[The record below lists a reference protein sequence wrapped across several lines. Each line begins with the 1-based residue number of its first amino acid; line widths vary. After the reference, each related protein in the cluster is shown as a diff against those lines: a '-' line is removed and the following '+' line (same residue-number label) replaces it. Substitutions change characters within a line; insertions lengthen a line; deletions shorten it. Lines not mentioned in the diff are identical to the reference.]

1 MVMIRVGLVG
11 FGMAGRVFHGPLI
24 SSVESLQLAAVLER
38 HTDKAAERYPGI
50 VTHRSLEAMIA
61 DTSLDL
67 FVVAT
72 PSGTHFDVARQL
84 LTAGKN
90 IVVDKPMSPTS
101 AEIAE
106 LIKLAVARNLLLI
119 PFHNRR
125 WDSDFRTIQ
134 NLLHEGSLGRLV
146 HLESTFDRW
155 RPNPPTERL
164 WKEDPGQGGGV
175 LLDLG
180 THIADQAL
188 ALFGKPD
195 AIYADVLSER
205 EWARADDA
213 FTVRLRYKGFSVT
226 LGANSLSSPA
236 RPRFHLRGSKGN
248 YWKWGLDP
256 QEAALNKITKITD
269 PAWGQESAT
278 NWGTL
283 NVDVEGGMVTRPITP
298 ISGDYR
304 LYYAGV
310 RDALLGISAAPLSAI
325 DAWRVARVLEWAQQS
340 STQRCEVPCDWSDEP
355 K

>member
-1 MVMIRVGLVG
+1 MIRVGLVG
-11 FGMAGRVFHGPLI
+11 FGMAGRVFHAPLI
-24 SSVESLQLAAVLER
+24 SSVEGLELAAVLER

-50 VTHRSLEAMIA
+50 ATHRSLEAMIA

-72 PSGTHFDVARQL
+72 PSGTHFGVARQL
-84 LTAGKN
+84 LNAGKN
-90 IVVDKPMSPTS
+90 TIVDKPLSPSS

-106 LIKLAVARNLLLI
+106 LIELANARSLVLV

-125 WDSDFRTIQ
+125 WDSDFRTLQ
-134 NLLHEGSLGRLV
+134 KLLQQGSAGRLV

-164 WKEDPGQGGGV
+164 WKEDPGVGGGV

-188 ALFGKPD
+188 TLFGKPS
-195 AIYADVLSER
+195 AVYADVLSER

-213 FTVRLRYKGFSVT
+213 FEMRLRYEGFFVT
-226 LGANSLSSPA
+226 LAANCLSSPA
-236 RPRFHLRGSKGN
+236 RPRFHLRCSKGN

-256 QEAALNKITKITD
+256 QEAALNKITRITD
-269 PAWGQESAT
+269 TAWGQEPSA

-298 ISGDYR
+298 IAGDYR
-304 LYYAGV
+304 LYYADV
-310 RDALLGISAAPLSAI
+310 RDALLGKSAPPLSAI
-325 DAWRVARVLEWAQQS
+325 DAWRVARLLEWAVQS
-340 STQRCEVPCDWSDEP
+340 SKERREISCDWGKEP